1 MSIKSLI
8 KKYDKSYVLEDLELI
23 SLDIKEKS
31 ENDYSKKKIKKIL
44 CKYSDI
50 DNGKIIFKKNKN
62 NDMNFEKL
70 SEEYYKDKNFSKKDN
85 NIIKSNKLGGI
96 RLNFLNV
103 KNSKK
108 EDSDYEYKSDEE
120 SENDHEEYY
129 NYPIEEKKS
138 LNRNDDISFGPYGS
152 QWCNDIQVDD
162 KLNKDEKRRRKVFD
176 FLNSIKY
183 PEQRSE
189 EWFKNREEK
198 ITASDGGCIVGVNKY
213 EPVWKF
219 IKKKVLGLP
228 FQSNIFCYHG
238 KKLEEIATMVYE
250 FRMNVKVKE
259 FGMVPHPKINH
270 LGASPDGIV
279 SPYKLDQ
286 KHLTKYV
293 GRMLEIKC
301 PLSRKIK
308 KVGEVKGEICPI
320 YYWVQ
325 VQLQLECCDLDECD
339 FWQCEILE
347 YDDREDFVLDTDIEY
362 PYLSKTNKMEKGALI
377 QLLPLKKPSEDLSYL
392 DLVYSYAQ
400 FIYPPKIEMSPYDVD
415 VWLSTTL
422 SKLKDTH
429 PDYYFDKIIYW
440 QMFVTHNVTI
450 KRDVKW
456 FEENK
461 STYEEIWNYVTILR
475 NNLDKANIIFEYI
488 DNLKRKDTDSIM
500 NLIKKICD
508 IPDENDKISSNKYN
522 IFIENLIKDNEIND
536 L

>member
-8 KKYDKSYVLEDLELI
+8 KNYDKSYVLEDLELI

-31 ENDYSKKKIKKIL
+31 EVKKSKKKIKNIL

-50 DNGKIIFKKNKN
+50 DDGKIIFKSKKND
-62 NDMNFEKL
+62 DMTFEKL
-70 SEEYYKDKNFSKKDN
+70 SESYYQKNNLNKIN
-85 NIIKSNKLGGI
+85 NNKIGGI
-96 RLNFLNV
+96 RLNFLN
-103 KNSKK
+103 NLNKK
-108 EDSDYEYKSDEE
+108 DKDSDYEYNSNDENESDKEE
-120 SENDHEEYY
+120 FYEFPN
-129 NYPIEEKKS
+129 EEKKL
-138 LNRNDDISFGPYGS
+138 LNRNDDLNYGPFGS
-152 QWCNDIQVDD
+152 QWYHDNQKDD
-162 KLNKDEKRRRKVFD
+162 KLNKVQKRRRKVYD

-219 IKKKVLGLP
+219 IKKKVMGLP

-250 FRMNVKVKE
+250 YRMNVKVKE

-279 SPYKLDQ
+279 SPYKLDGE
-286 KHLTKYV
+286 HLTNYV

-308 KVGEVKGEICPI
+308 KTGEIKGVICPI

-339 FWQCEILE
+339 FWQCEIIE
-347 YDDREDFVLDTDIEY
+347 YDDREDFVLDSNIEY
-362 PYLSKTNKMEKGALI
+362 PYLSKSKNMEKGALI
-377 QLLPLKKPSEDLSYL
+377 QLLPFNKPDDLSYL

-415 VWLSTTL
+415 VWIATTL

-429 PDYYFDKIIYW
+429 PDYYFDKVCYW
-440 QMFVTHNVTI
+440 QMMVTHNVTI
-450 KRDVKW
+450 DRDKEW
-456 FEENK
+456 FDENK
-461 STYEEIWNYVTILR
+461 STYEEVWSYVTILR

-488 DNLKRKDTDSIM
+488 ENIKRKDTNQIM
-500 NLIKKICD
+500 NLIKKVCN
-508 IPDENDKISSNKYN
+508 IPNEEDKELSNDYNK
-522 IFIENLIKDNEIND
+522 FVENLIKDNDINE